1 MFFINI
7 LHVISLQLH
16 IIMSYQAYEFLVA
29 PTPSTYQTGRGILFS
44 ERHLKEL
51 EQRRIRCQINE
62 VLLSIQGDPA
72 FHSHSDHFEFLYR
85 EYSLS
90 QTPDRR
96 ASVKAQVDHYARI
109 LAEHQTY
116 SSAKGAPVPQATTPP
131 PSPTSLSAP
140 ETIYE
145 TPMRPVKIAA
155 EPPAP
160 PRLKK
165 AGTLPL
171 SPGRSEALLSPTPK
185 LLAMNAVMRSKSG
198 NLSPEDFERGME
210 YMIYLLEMA
219 GAPAAKLAAY
229 VELYN
234 YFMDQPIIMMKSPEI
249 RRAALSNIQATRAE
263 MAPTN
268 ETLASLEQRFTTFL
282 ESLRVHPYYVA

>member
-1 MFFINI
+1 
-7 LHVISLQLH
+7 
-16 IIMSYQAYEFLVA
+16 MSYQAYEFLVA

-51 EQRRIRCQINE
+51 EQRRIRSQISQ
-62 VLLSIQGDPA
+62 VLLSIQNYPA
-72 FHSHSDHFEFLYR
+72 FHSHSDHLEFLFR
-85 EYSLS
+85 EYSLA
-90 QTPDRR
+90 QTPERR

-116 SSAKGAPVPQATTPP
+116 SSAKGAPVPRVSTPP

-140 ETIYE
+140 EQCVAHSEPAFAAPETIYE
-145 TPMRPVKIAA
+145 TPMRPTTIPA

-165 AGTLPL
+165 TGTLPL
-171 SPGRSEALLSPTPK
+171 SAPPTPK

-229 VELYN
+229 VELYD